1 MPPALMSHIED
12 PANEIRKRI
21 GDISQIE
28 VLHNQ
33 ILVGVYIRPEKTK
46 GGILLTSQTRDED
59 RYQGKAGLVLKKGPL
74 AFVDDHLGV
83 ADHRGAVIERH
94 REVDQLHRRVVG
106 FAARDTVEAVAAF
119 RLFQRVERDH
129 QRGDTPR
136 RRIPVGQPRII
147 VDQPRERRLHDG
159 EGRGRLHHHAQRH

>member
-21 GDISQIE
+21 GDISKIE

-74 AFVDDHLGV
+74 AFVDDDNNKFHGQNVDIGDWVFYRVSDGFPLVLNGTLC
-83 ADHRGAVIERH
+83 RLLE
-94 REVDQLHRRVVG
+94 EVHVKGKIPSPDVV
-106 FAARDTVEAVAAF
+106 F
-119 RLFQRVERDH
+119 
-129 QRGDTPR
+129 
-136 RRIPVGQPRII
+136 
-147 VDQPRERRLHDG
+147 
-159 EGRGRLHHHAQRH
+159 

>member
-74 AFVDDHLGV
+74 AFVDDDNNKFHGQNVDIGDWVFYRVSDGFPLVLNGTLC
-83 ADHRGAVIERH
+83 RLLE
-94 REVDQLHRRVVG
+94 EVHVKGKIPSPDVV
-106 FAARDTVEAVAAF
+106 F
-119 RLFQRVERDH
+119 
-129 QRGDTPR
+129 
-136 RRIPVGQPRII
+136 
-147 VDQPRERRLHDG
+147 
-159 EGRGRLHHHAQRH
+159 

>member
-1 MPPALMSHIED
+1 MPAALMSHIED

-21 GDISQIE
+21 GDISKIE

-74 AFVDDHLGV
+74 AFVDDDNNKFHGQNVDVGDWVFYRVSDGFPLVLNGTLC
-83 ADHRGAVIERH
+83 RLLE
-94 REVDQLHRRVVG
+94 EVHVKGKIPSPDVV
-106 FAARDTVEAVAAF
+106 F
-119 RLFQRVERDH
+119 
-129 QRGDTPR
+129 
-136 RRIPVGQPRII
+136 
-147 VDQPRERRLHDG
+147 
-159 EGRGRLHHHAQRH
+159 

>member
-46 GGILLTSQTRDED
+46 GGILLTPQTRDED

-74 AFVDDHLGV
+74 AFVDDDNNKFHGQNVDVGDWVFYRVSDGFPLVLNGTLC
-83 ADHRGAVIERH
+83 RLLE
-94 REVDQLHRRVVG
+94 EVHVKGKIPSPDVV
-106 FAARDTVEAVAAF
+106 F
-119 RLFQRVERDH
+119 
-129 QRGDTPR
+129 
-136 RRIPVGQPRII
+136 
-147 VDQPRERRLHDG
+147 
-159 EGRGRLHHHAQRH
+159 

>member
-1 MPPALMSHIED
+1 MSHVED

-21 GDISQIE
+21 GNISQIE

-74 AFVDDHLGV
+74 AFVDDDNNKFHGQNVDIGDWVFYRVSDGFPLVLNGTLC
-83 ADHRGAVIERH
+83 RLLE
-94 REVDQLHRRVVG
+94 EVHVKGKIPSPDVV
-106 FAARDTVEAVAAF
+106 F
-119 RLFQRVERDH
+119 
-129 QRGDTPR
+129 
-136 RRIPVGQPRII
+136 
-147 VDQPRERRLHDG
+147 
-159 EGRGRLHHHAQRH
+159 

>member
-1 MPPALMSHIED
+1 MPPALMSHVED

-21 GDISQIE
+21 GDISKIE

-74 AFVDDHLGV
+74 AFVDDDNNKFHGQNVDIGDWVFYRVSDGFPLVLNGTLC
-83 ADHRGAVIERH
+83 RLLE
-94 REVDQLHRRVVG
+94 EVHVKGKIPSPDVV
-106 FAARDTVEAVAAF
+106 F
-119 RLFQRVERDH
+119 
-129 QRGDTPR
+129 
-136 RRIPVGQPRII
+136 
-147 VDQPRERRLHDG
+147 
-159 EGRGRLHHHAQRH
+159 